1 MKVLVLDGST
11 EPNALGKIGLEAVL
25 EVFDQAGSET
35 EVVHLSEQDIHCC
48 RGCFGC
54 WLETPGKCVIND
66 DAREITRKMIQ
77 SDVVVYFTPIV
88 FGGYSHL
95 LKKQVD
101 RSIGLVHPYFDKVG
115 DEHHHRKRYD
125 RYPCIFGVGF
135 QRDRDPELEDL
146 FRTHIQRNALNLH
159 SPSTGAVTLDSEMGS
174 GDIRSAVEDELKL
187 LEVPA

>member
-1 MKVLVLDGST
+1 MKALVLDGRT
-11 EPNALGKIGLEAVL
+11 EQTAFNDMTLATLVSVLSNQGYEA
-25 EVFDQAGSET
+25 
-35 EVVHLSEQDIHCC
+35 EVVALREKSIHYC

-54 WLETPGKCVIND
+54 WLETPGICVIDD

-77 SDVVVYFTPIV
+77 SDVVVYLTPIV

-101 RSIGLVHPYFDKVG
+101 RSIGLVHPHFDKVG

-125 RYPCIFGVGF
+125 QYPCIFGVGL
-135 QRDRDPELEDL
+135 QRDSEPELASL

-159 SPSTGAVTLDSEMGS
+159 SPSAGTVTIHSGMESEV
-174 GDIRSAVEDELKL
+174 IRRAVEDEL
-187 LEVPA
+187 ESVVVPA